1 MQVPNTDTD
10 RMSDDL
16 LDTNDSNQ
24 SKIVHCRNK
33 TNIQETQIQK
43 FYANQT
49 IFITGG
55 TGFLG
60 KVLIEKL
67 LRSCPNIS
75 KIYVVIRSKKHK
87 SATSRLVEIFESSL
101 FDRLRE
107 ETPNFRDKVVPLVQ
121 VNELYE
127 KNLGLTKDDIDL
139 VINKVSIIFHLA
151 ATVRFNEDIKV
162 AAKINVYG
170 TYAILNL
177 AKRMPNLK
185 SFIHVSTI
193 TAHCLPTVTHIE
205 ECFYKYTIESK
216 EFLTLMR
223 TSSENTI
230 DEKIL
235 RAAAQWPNTYT
246 FTKAIAEVVIRDSSE
261 SLPIGIFRPSIV
273 MNTVREP
280 LVGWIDNY
288 YGPIGVTVSIAKGLT
303 RFFRAD
309 SDCLINF
316 VPADIT
322 INALIAAAWDVF
334 NQPQKRG
341 DKMIIYNSVST
352 NDAPLFMG
360 DYTNHIRL
368 NVRKYP
374 TKHCYWMPTITLVKN
389 KIIYKMCIWFGHLL
403 PALFI
408 QIFQQCIGARQRI
421 WKLYNMIHKYQDA
434 VSYFT
439 LHNWIHSDDNI
450 QAMWRS
456 MDKNDQCLFD
466 FNMKGFDW
474 SKYLDD
480 HFKGVRLYLLKDDL
494 STLENSRIKL
504 KRLYWIHQ
512 VTKFLLTFIVF
523 MLVWKLF

>member
-162 AAKINVYG
+162 AAKINVFG
-170 TYAILNL
+170 TCAIFKL

-193 TAHCLPTVTHIE
+193 TTNCLLTVTHIE
-205 ECFYKYTIESK
+205 ECFYKYPIESK

-223 TSSENTI
+223 TSSEGTI

-235 RAAAQWPNTYT
+235 KVAAQWPNTYT
-246 FTKAIAEVVIRDSSE
+246 FTKAITEVFIRDNSG
-261 SLPIGIFRPSIV
+261 SLPVGIFRPSIV
-273 MNTVREP
+273 INTAREP

-288 YGPIGVTVSIAKGLT
+288 NGPIGVLTFFSKGLI
-303 RFFRAD
+303 RFFRGN
-309 SDCLINF
+309 SDCLANF
-316 VPADIT
+316 IPADIT
-322 INALIAAAWDVF
+322 VNALIAAAWDVF
-334 NQPQKRG
+334 NQPHKRG
-341 DKMIIYNSVST
+341 DKMLIYNSVST
-352 NDAPLFMG
+352 KDAPLFLG
-360 DYTNHIRL
+360 DYITHMRL
-368 NVRKYP
+368 NATKYP
-374 TKHCYWMPTITLVKN
+374 TKDCYWLPVFTSVRN
-389 KIIYKMCIWFGHLL
+389 KIIYKICIWFGHLL

-408 QIFQQCIGARQRI
+408 DIFQKFTSAQQRL
-421 WKLYNMIHKYQDA
+421 WKLYNMIHKYQDGI
-434 VSYFT
+434 SYFVM
-439 LHNWIHSDDNI
+439 HNWTHSEDNI
-450 QAMWRS
+450 QAMWRR
-456 MDKNDQCLFD
+456 MDENEKFLFD

-474 SKYLDD
+474 PKYLDD
-480 HFKGVRLYLLKDDL
+480 HFKGMRLYLLKDDL
-494 STLENSRIKL
+494 STLEDSRIK
-504 KRLYWIHQ
+504 
-512 VTKFLLTFIVF
+512 
-523 MLVWKLF
+523 WKSL